1 MTYDIDIFK
10 PSTTTEKTSFFLF
23 HRLVGSNW
31 AGPYHHRRDH
41 QGHVFRLKTKRWLFF
56 SGGSYKQKK
65 GHYWSL
71 K

>member
-10 PSTTTEKTSFFLF
+10 PSTTTEKKQVFLF

-41 QGHVFRLKTKRWLFF
+41 QGHVFPFVKQNVGFF
-56 SGGSYKQKK
+56 HWWSLQTQKK
-65 GHYWSL
+65 VIIGH
-71 K
+71 